1 MGFFSGP
8 DIITFI
14 YTQVKFKITTKE
26 IRRFSIQTYS
36 AILLSILIRLNK
48 AGGHDDRTF
57 NDCDMTICQNE
68 KQKLKK

>member
-57 NDCDMTICQNE
+57 NDCDVKIYVKMKNRS
-68 KQKLKK
+68 